1 MPTCHAG
8 SLIIDLWNWKRRIK
22 FERLIKLM
30 THGRCQGGGQ
40 NFYRWSCTK
49 NLYPEW
55 VQESHHGGDRQC
67 IEHGEKLPLLLL

>member
-1 MPTCHAG
+1 
-8 SLIIDLWNWKRRIK
+8 
-22 FERLIKLM
+22 M